1 MAGRSSQMSSVVQYH
16 YHYHLQYN
24 ARCQDFGKDFAAV
37 LTVTLPG
44 PGDQLWEGRCVYP
57 GLFSRIMIGKLWRAP
72 CCAANILFTRVC
84 STYEIGFK
92 PTFLN
97 C

>member
-16 YHYHLQYN
+16 YHYHLQHN

-44 PGDQLWEGRCVYP
+44 PGEGSC
-57 GLFSRIMIGKLWRAP
+57 GRAGV
-72 CCAANILFTRVC
+72 CIRGYLAA
-84 STYEIGFK
+84 
-92 PTFLN
+92 
-97 C
+97 